1 MAINWTAKAAASD
14 QKMTLDELREFVQ
27 QCDRSEVPGSA
38 KLEVRIKG
46 LKYLSRIEIAQP

>member
-27 QCDRSEVPGSA
+27 QCDRSA